1 MNPTLESGDY
11 VLADI
16 RHYRTNRPK
25 VGEIVVFKHPYET
38 RVLVK
43 RISEVDGP
51 RFAVRGDNGVQS
63 SDSRSF
69 GWLSRDALLG
79 RVTSRIHR

>member
-1 MNPTLESGDY
+1 MNPTLENGDY

-16 RHYRTNRPK
+16 RYYRTHRPQ
-25 VGEIVVFKHPYET
+25 VGEIVVFKHPYQA

-43 RISEVDGP
+43 RISDVDGA
-51 RFAVRGDNGVQS
+51 RFAVRGDNGAQS

-69 GWLSRDALLG
+69 GWLSGDALIG